1 MHVNAHIPI
10 AQYEYRKAR
19 LLSLGARVS
28 SLVNDRSTIGQPG
41 EPGTGD
47 AERMPKPE
55 TGSAAN
61 GASQTEETLPEK
73 TPGTN
78 NGANE
83 AASPARSEAVREFC
97 ERQFVEAMNNLI
109 SADERA
115 KASPQVVNDA
125 GPLRLLRRWLQH
137 PAKNDDILA
146 RLIIISRLLPES
158 DMGYEVYRE
167 ATYASNLLKTPGYDA
182 TEVRQVLDDIE
193 FHVCRSSPLSA
204 VMKGLLTAVVAS
216 LLAVILAII
225 VWLALVAK
233 TDSSFEFVILY
244 NWLLHKLVVAA
255 FFGMLGSAVSIMLRL
270 ADYEARPRR
279 TREFLYLTGLLLP
292 VVGIAFA
299 CVTCALFNSGIV
311 TFPLASGKTL
321 DNPYFYV
328 VIGFLSGFSE
338 RFTRNL
344 LSTTE
349 TALSA
354 TESRKPIPNNS

>member
-1 MHVNAHIPI
+1 
-10 AQYEYRKAR
+10 
-19 LLSLGARVS
+19 
-28 SLVNDRSTIGQPG
+28 
-41 EPGTGD
+41 
-47 AERMPKPE
+47 MPKPE
-55 TGSAAN
+55 TGSASN
-61 GASQTEETLPEK
+61 RASQTEEALPEK

-97 ERQFVEAMNNLI
+97 ERQFVEAMNNLT
-109 SADERA
+109 SADQRA
-115 KASPQVVNDA
+115 KASPQVVNDGA
-125 GPLRLLRRWLQH
+125 GPLRLLWRWLKH
-137 PAKNDDILA
+137 PAKNDDTLA
-146 RLIIISRLLPES
+146 RLIIISRQLTES

-182 TEVRQVLDDIE
+182 AEVRQVLDDIE
-193 FHVCRSSPLSA
+193 FHVCRSSPLTT
-204 VMKGLLTAVVAS
+204 VMKGLLTAVAVS
-216 LLAVILAII
+216 VLAVILAITLWI
-225 VWLALVAK
+225 ALLAK
-233 TDSSFEFVILY
+233 TGSSVELSVLY
-244 NWLLHKLVVAA
+244 IWLMHKLVVAA

-292 VVGIAFA
+292 LVGIAFA
-299 CVTCALFNSGIV
+299 CVTCALFNSGMV
-311 TFPLASGKTL
+311 NFPLASGQSL

-354 TESRKPIPNNS
+354 TESGKPIPNNS